1 MGCFFEGP
9 GIQDRISMEDLTR
22 DWKKLSLT
30 EKEGDKLDLSK
41 NKKTQVFVLAAKFF
55 TRRSLNVEVV
65 AKTFRPLWRTK
76 KAFKV
81 SEAGDNRLVFAF
93 KMAEDVE
100 KVLMGEPWSFD
111 RHLVV
116 FQ

>member
-41 NKKTQVFVLAAKFF
+41 
-55 TRRSLNVEVV
+55 E
-65 AKTFRPLWRTK
+65 
-76 KAFKV
+76 
-81 SEAGDNRLVFAF
+81 
-93 KMAEDVE
+93 
-100 KVLMGEPWSFD
+100 
-111 RHLVV
+111 
-116 FQ
+116 